1 MRCKHGER
9 GGASS
14 ISHMTA
20 QRTIYSH
27 TDTAKAA
34 HDTAAQTA
42 AVSSSL
48 HRHKAIE
55 RKTASENSSIYSSA
69 QAQGQRSSDKKAAIC
84 IHNILAGLPAADTPP
99 PTPGFGGGMK
109 MKLCQRVEV
118 ILFRPF
124 SQPSSKNFGLNEV
137 SLFHELF

>member
-1 MRCKHGER
+1 MPCAPQEWGKGRDKFYIAHDSTADNIQPYRHSES
-9 GGASS
+9 GADSS
-14 ISHMTA
+14 GTDSSGINTA
-20 QRTIYSH
+20 IARERTITS
-27 TDTAKAA
+27 K
-34 HDTAAQTA
+34 
-42 AVSSSL
+42 S
-48 HRHKAIE
+48 
-55 RKTASENSSIYSSA
+55 SSIYSSA

>member
-1 MRCKHGER
+1 
-9 GGASS
+9 
-14 ISHMTA
+14 MTA

-27 TDTAKAA
+27 TDTARAA

-55 RKTASENSSIYSSA
+55 RKTASENSGIYSSA

-99 PTPGFGGGMK
+99 
-109 MKLCQRVEV
+109 
-118 ILFRPF
+118 
-124 SQPSSKNFGLNEV
+124 QPPVLAV
-137 SLFHELF
+137 V